1 MKIEWSPIHNFLKRF
16 TWYSQLHYYGLA
28 LITGDVTYIMYQ
40 SQVIYQNISVWAP
53 QNPTPFYQ
61 VSTIIDLEQFEIKDQ
76 GYVQTIQDSFLWRHE
91 KLLICYS
98 MNTYL
103 ICDSPL

>member
-1 MKIEWSPIHNFLKRF
+1 MVTHSQFFEKIYLVFSTTLLWIGFDYGWCNL
-16 TWYSQLHYYGLA
+16 YY
-28 LITGDVTYIMYQ
+28 V
-40 SQVIYQNISVWAP
+40 SVRSIYQNISVWAP

-98 MNTYL
+98 MNTYP